1 MSNDGLKIILIAIIS
16 LIVILIL
23 VLVAIYY
30 KDKLAKKREEEEQA
44 PKNDEEIKQDK
55 KSVFRF
61 MEFDE
66 VEDNMIVQDNGARY
80 LMVVECKGINYDLL
94 SGVEKA
100 SVEEGFI
107 QFLNTLKHEIQLY
120 IQTRKVNLSQS
131 TIRYNER
138 LERIRLD
145 LQREEEKYRDMQRLP
160 NVTKDELLKEIK
172 EVTKKRNL
180 YEYGKDIIENTEQM
194 AENRDITTKQY
205 YIIIPYYTE
214 EITSAGDFDKREISS
229 MAFSELYTR
238 SQTIVS
244 GLTSCDVRGKILNSQ
259 ELVELLYVAYNREQY
274 DIYDFETYMSQ
285 SGYQSLY
292 SVSEDVLDKKMKAL
306 DDEIV
311 KKANQKAIDAFEYT
325 SNEVRMRKKM
335 IDEKQE
341 NMQQYV
347 DNLAEQIVDSESEVI
362 GKAMAER
369 TKFNI
374 RKMSEK
380 KEKEK
385 NEKEKKANKVDEN
398 SDEASYTD
406 DSTNI
411 ATSNVDTTPKKQL
424 TEEERRKKL
433 LARKRK
439 LKKLKEMKER
449 EKNEEEQNG

>member
-1 MSNDGLKIILIAIIS
+1 MSDDGLKIILIAIIS
-16 LIVILIL
+16 IIVVLIFILI
-23 VLVAIYY
+23 AIYY
-30 KDKLAKKREEEEQA
+30 KDKLAKKREEEERA

-66 VEDNMIVQDNGARY
+66 IEDNMIVQDNGARY

-94 SGVEKA
+94 SGVEKT

-131 TIRYNER
+131 TARYNER

-145 LQREEEKYRDMQRLP
+145 LQREEEKYRDLQRQP
-160 NVTKDELLKEIK
+160 NVSKDELLKEIK

-205 YIIIPYYTE
+205 YIVIPYYTE

-238 SQTIVS
+238 AQTIVS
-244 GLTSCDVRGKILNSQ
+244 GLTSCEVRGKILNSQ

-274 DIYDFETYMSQ
+274 DIYDFETYMSE

-292 SVSEDVLDKKMKAL
+292 SVSQDVLEKKMQAVN
-306 DDEIV
+306 DEIIQ
-311 KKANQKAIDAFEYT
+311 KANQKAIEAFEYT
-325 SNEVRMRKKM
+325 TNEVKMRRR
-335 IDEKQE
+335 IIEERQE

-347 DNLAEQIVDSESEVI
+347 DNLAEQIVDSESEVM
-362 GKAMAER
+362 GKNMAER
-369 TKFNI
+369 TKRNI
-374 RKMSEK
+374 RKLTQKKEEEKEARDK
-380 KEKEK
+380 KEKIK
-385 NEKEKKANKVDEN
+385 NKENLGENDSITEDNEIESPKV
-398 SDEASYTD
+398 
-406 DSTNI
+406 
-411 ATSNVDTTPKKQL
+411 QL

>member
-1 MSNDGLKIILIAIIS
+1 MSNEGLKIILIAIIS
-16 LIVILIL
+16 LITILIFAL
-23 VLVAIYY
+23 IAIYY
-30 KDKLAKKREEEEQA
+30 KDKLAQKREEEEQA
-44 PKNDEEIKQDK
+44 PKNEDTTKQDK

-66 VEDNMIVQDNGARY
+66 IEDNMIVQDNGARY

-94 SGVEKA
+94 SGVEKT
-100 SVEEGFI
+100 SIEEGFI

-145 LQREEEKYRDMQRLP
+145 LQREEEKYRDMQRMP

-180 YEYGKDIIENTEQM
+180 YEYGKDIIANTEQM

-205 YIIIPYYTE
+205 YIV

-238 SQTIVS
+238 AQTIIS

-274 DIYDFETYMSQ
+274 DIYDFETYMSE

-292 SVSEDVLDKKMKAL
+292 SISEDVLEKKMRAL

-325 SNEVRMRKKM
+325 SNEVRMKKRM

-341 NMQQYV
+341 NIQQYV
-347 DNLAEQIVDSESEVI
+347 DNLAEQIVDGESEII
-362 GKAMAER
+362 GKDMAER

-380 KEKEK
+380 KEKER
-385 NEKEKKANKVDEN
+385 ENKVDEN
-398 SDEASYTD
+398 LAETNYTN

-411 ATSNVDTTPKKQL
+411 KTDIVKEKPKKQL

>member
-1 MSNDGLKIILIAIIS
+1 MNNEGLKIILIAIIS
-16 LIVILIL
+16 LIVILIF
-23 VLVAIYY
+23 VLIAIYY

-44 PKNDEEIKQDK
+44 PKNEDTAKQDK

-66 VEDNMIVQDNGARY
+66 IEDNMIVQDNGARY

-100 SVEEGFI
+100 SIEEGFI

-131 TIRYNER
+131 TMRYNER
-138 LERIRLD
+138 LERIRFD
-145 LQREEEKYRDMQRLP
+145 LQREEEKYRDMQRMP

-180 YEYGKDIIENTEQM
+180 YEYGKDIIDNTEQM

-205 YIIIPYYTE
+205 YIIVPYYTE

-238 SQTIVS
+238 AQTIIS

-259 ELVELLYVAYNREQY
+259 QLVELLYVAYNREQY
-274 DIYDFETYMSQ
+274 DIYDFETYMSE

-292 SVSEDVLDKKMKAL
+292 SISEDVLEKKMKAL

-325 SNEVRMRKKM
+325 SNEVRMKKRM

-347 DNLAEQIVDSESEVI
+347 DNLAEQIVDDESEVI
-362 GKAMAER
+362 GEAMAER

-374 RKMSEK
+374 RRMSEK
-380 KEKEK
+380 KEKER
-385 NEKEKKANKVDEN
+385 EKRGNKVDEN
-398 SDEASYTD
+398 LDEADYTN

-411 ATSNVDTTPKKQL
+411 ETDNVKSKPKKQL

-433 LARKRK
+433 LAKKRK

>member
-1 MSNDGLKIILIAIIS
+1 ML
-16 LIVILIL
+16 
-23 VLVAIYY
+23 
-30 KDKLAKKREEEEQA
+30 
-44 PKNDEEIKQDK
+44 
-55 KSVFRF
+55 
-61 MEFDE
+61 
-66 VEDNMIVQDNGARY
+66 
-80 LMVVECKGINYDLL
+80 
-94 SGVEKA
+94 
-100 SVEEGFI
+100 
-107 QFLNTLKHEIQLY
+107 H
-120 IQTRKVNLSQS
+120 
-131 TIRYNER
+131 
-138 LERIRLD
+138 
-145 LQREEEKYRDMQRLP
+145 
-160 NVTKDELLKEIK
+160 
-172 EVTKKRNL
+172 
-180 YEYGKDIIENTEQM
+180 
-194 AENRDITTKQY
+194 IT
-205 YIIIPYYTE
+205 
-214 EITSAGDFDKREISS
+214 
-229 MAFSELYTR
+229 
-238 SQTIVS
+238 
-244 GLTSCDVRGKILNSQ
+244 
-259 ELVELLYVAYNREQY
+259 REQY

-325 SNEVRMRKKM
+325 SNEVRMRKRM

-398 SDEASYTD
+398 SYEASYTD

>member
-1 MSNDGLKIILIAIIS
+1 MSDERLKIILIAIIS
-16 LIVILIL
+16 LIIILIF
-23 VLVAIYY
+23 VLIAIYY
-30 KDKLAKKREEEEQA
+30 KDKLAKKREEEENA
-44 PKNDEEIKQDK
+44 PKNDEDVKQDK

-66 VEDNMIVQDNGARY
+66 IEDNMIVQDNGARY

-94 SGVEKA
+94 SRVEKT

-131 TIRYNER
+131 TARYNER
-138 LERIRLD
+138 LEKIKLD
-145 LQREEEKYRDMQRLP
+145 LQSEEEKYRDLQRKP
-160 NVTKDELLKEIK
+160 NISKDELLKEIK

-205 YIIIPYYTE
+205 YIVIPYYTE

-238 SQTIVS
+238 AQTIVS

-292 SVSEDVLDKKMKAL
+292 SISEDVLEKKMKAL

-311 KKANQKAIDAFEYT
+311 EKANQKVVDAYEYT
-325 SNEVRMRKKM
+325 TNEMKMKRRMIEERQK
-335 IDEKQE
+335 
-341 NMQQYV
+341 NMQEYI
-347 DNLAEQIVDSESEVI
+347 DDLAEQMVDSESEVI
-362 GKAMAER
+362 GKTIAEK
-369 TKFNI
+369 TKQNI
-374 RKMSEK
+374 RKMSQK
-380 KEKEK
+380 KENITQEHKGDESYSEK
-385 NEKEKKANKVDEN
+385 NSVTEEKNDTNNKDVK
-398 SDEASYTD
+398 
-406 DSTNI
+406 
-411 ATSNVDTTPKKQL
+411 PKRQL

>member
-1 MSNDGLKIILIAIIS
+1 MSDDGLKIILIAIIS
-16 LIVILIL
+16 IIVVLIFVLI
-23 VLVAIYY
+23 AIYY
-30 KDKLAKKREEEEQA
+30 KDKLAKKREEEEEK
-44 PKNDEEIKQDK
+44 PKSDEELKQDR

-66 VEDNMIVQDNGARY
+66 IEDNMIVQDNGARY

-94 SGVEKA
+94 SGVEKT

-131 TIRYNER
+131 TARYNER

-145 LQREEEKYRDMQRLP
+145 LQREEEKYRDLQRQP
-160 NVTKDELLKEIK
+160 NVSKDELLKEIK

-180 YEYGKDIIENTEQM
+180 YEYGKDIIQNTEQM

-205 YIIIPYYTE
+205 YIVIPYYTE

-238 SQTIVS
+238 AQTIVS
-244 GLTSCDVRGKILNSQ
+244 GLTSCEVRGKILNSQ

-292 SVSEDVLDKKMKAL
+292 SISEDVLEKKMKAL
-306 DDEIV
+306 DNEIV
-311 KKANQKAIDAFEYT
+311 EKANQKVIDAYEYT
-325 SNEVRMRKKM
+325 TNEMKMKRRMIEERQK
-335 IDEKQE
+335 
-341 NMQQYV
+341 NMQEYI
-347 DNLAEQIVDSESEVI
+347 DDLAEQMVDRESEVI
-362 GKAMAER
+362 GKTIAEQ
-369 TKFNI
+369 TKQNI
-374 RKMSEK
+374 RKMSQK
-380 KEKEK
+380 KEKI
-385 NEKEKKANKVDEN
+385 NQAHKVDEGYSEKN
-398 SDEASYTD
+398 RVIKEINDTD
-406 DSTNI
+406 NKE
-411 ATSNVDTTPKKQL
+411 VKPKRQL